1 MPMKKMIQIYTGGIK
16 GRDVT
21 FEEVKSRLEE
31 LKGNRPEGIIAGWSL
46 DKELYRRLRE
56 YTAERHMEFYL
67 WFQTFSEFKRLK
79 DFDSI
84 MDIEGKM
91 IEPAIFDGDE
101 EFSFY
106 CPGNNKTTAYLKE
119 IYEEYFSD
127 VAFDGVLL
135 DRIRFPSPVYS
146 REAIF
151 SCCCNN
157 CLKKYKK
164 YGIGKA
170 DILDLKK
177 WVREN
182 EREDNI
188 LGIKEYKNGRYIFRI
203 KEIEQYLYARAGI
216 ITEAVRELTEYFRA
230 KGMKTGLDLF
240 APFLSLFV
248 GQNYMELGQQADF
261 IKPMLYRY
269 TQTPA
274 GMEYELTGM
283 VQALSNEQTKENRLQ
298 VFRKL
303 TGVGDND
310 WTEFMTK
317 EVRNARAMT
326 GCELYIGME
335 VHTIPEL
342 KPIQPEQIKEGVMRL
357 QRIGA
362 SGRIASWNL
371 LAADKENISAFM
383 GDEYGQ
389 NDKTYIGI

>member
-1 MPMKKMIQIYTGGIK
+1 MKKMIQIYTGGVK
-16 GRDVT
+16 GRNVT
-21 FEEVKSRLEE
+21 FEEVKSKLGELE
-31 LKGNRPEGIIAGWSL
+31 GNRPEGIIAGWSL

-56 YTAERHMEFYL
+56 YTAENKMEFYL
-67 WFQTFSEFKRLK
+67 WFQTLSEFKRLK
-79 DFDSI
+79 GFAPVT
-84 MDIEGKM
+84 DIEGKEM
-91 IEPAIFDGDE
+91 EPAIFDGDE

-106 CPGNNKTTAYLKE
+106 CPGNDKTAAYLKE

-127 VAFDGVLL
+127 IAFDGVLL

-164 YGIGKA
+164 YGIGKE

-177 WVREN
+177 WVKEN

-188 LGIKEYKNGRYIFRI
+188 LGIEEYKNGRYIFRI

-216 ITEAVRELTEYFRA
+216 ITETVKELTEYFRA
-230 KGMKTGLDLF
+230 RGMKTGLDLF

-274 GMEYELTGM
+274 GMEYELTGL
-283 VQALSNEQTKENRLQ
+283 VQALSNKQTKENRLQ

-303 TGVGDND
+303 IGGEGND
-310 WTEFMTK
+310 WTEFMAE
-317 EVRNARAMT
+317 EVKNARAMT

-342 KPIQPEQIKEGVMRL
+342 KPIQPEQIREGVIRL
-357 QRIGA
+357 QKIRA

-383 GDEYGQ
+383 GDEHGQ
-389 NDKTYIGI
+389 NDKTHIGI